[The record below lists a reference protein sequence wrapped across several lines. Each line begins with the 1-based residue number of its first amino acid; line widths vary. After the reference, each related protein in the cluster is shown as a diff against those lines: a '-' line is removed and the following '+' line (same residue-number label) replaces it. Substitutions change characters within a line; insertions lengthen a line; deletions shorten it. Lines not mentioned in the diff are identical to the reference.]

1 MFRRTGILLAAHY
14 VTGHTQESERTMR
27 LLNHH
32 VIVFLF
38 IRIKTKWNVLRF
50 SKPVHK
56 NT

>member
-14 VTGHTQESERTMR
+14 VTGHTQEPERTMR